1 MTDLSGPAQDP
12 GGGADPRVERMDS
25 LYYGKFRGIVVD
37 NKDPD
42 QLGRLRLMVPSVF
55 GGTSADM
62 QELPDTPEKINDD
75 LVTDWAWPC
84 VMAGGLADQ
93 GSFFIPDIGAKVWV
107 EFEEGNL
114 DCPLWVGTVWA
125 KPSDS
130 EIPKEAKN
138 MVGNKPQRRVLK
150 TSSGHVLEFSDVDGK
165 ETITIRHKNKAMLH
179 FNEKGSVTISL
190 ESGTLIYL
198 NAEEKELCIADEN
211 GNNVRLGDSNVTLT
225 NKSGTVVDIA
235 DKAVQVIAKNVML
248 RSETVQ
254 LGEGAME
261 PAILGR
267 TFAAIF
273 DAHTHPTAFGPSGPP
288 IPAPMPLSAPTNPAI
303 SKAVTV
309 L

>member
-1 MTDLSGPAQDP
+1 MTDLSTPTQATDGLDA
-12 GGGADPRVERMDS
+12 RIERLDN
-25 LYYGKFRGIVVD
+25 LFYGKYRGIVVD
-37 NKDPD
+37 NKDPE
-42 QLGRLRLMVPSVF
+42 QLGRLRLLVPSVF
-55 GGTSADM
+55 GGTFANNQASD
-62 QELPDTPEKINDD
+62 DD

-84 VMAGGLADQ
+84 VMAGGLANQ
-93 GSFFIPDIGAKVWV
+93 GAFFIPDIGAKVWV

-125 KPSDS
+125 KPSES
-130 EIPKEAKN
+130 EIPDEAKDMEDN
-138 MVGNKPQRRVLK
+138 QPQRRVLK
-150 TSSGHVLEFSDVDGK
+150 TSSGHVLEFCDVDGK
-165 ETITIRHKNKAMLH
+165 EAITIRHKGGAMLR
-179 FNEKGSVTISL
+179 FDEKGSVTISL
-190 ESGTLIYL
+190 DSGTFIYL
-198 NAEEKELCIADEN
+198 NAEDKELSLADEN

-225 NKSGTVVDIA
+225 NKSGSLVDIT
-235 DKAVQVIAKNVML
+235 DKAVQVVAKNVML

-273 DAHTHPTAFGPSGPP
+273 DAHMHPTALGPSGPP

>member
-1 MTDLSGPAQDP
+1 MTDLSGPAQAAE
-12 GGGADPRVERMDS
+12 GGADPRIERLDN
-25 LYYGKFRGIVVD
+25 LYYGKYRGIVVD
-37 NKDPD
+37 NKDPE
-42 QLGRLRLMVPSVF
+42 QLGRLRLLVPSLF
-55 GGTSADM
+55 GGTFDG
-62 QELPDTPEKINDD
+62 EKASNDD

-93 GSFFIPDIGAKVWV
+93 GSFFIPDPGAKVWV

-125 KPSDS
+125 KPSES
-130 EIPKEAKN
+130 EIPEEAKN
-138 MVGNKPQRRVLK
+138 MVDNKPERRVLK
-150 TSSGHVLEFSDVDGK
+150 TSGGHVIEFCDVEGK
-165 ETITIRHKNKAMLH
+165 ETITIRHKDQDGARIH
-179 FNEKGSVTISL
+179 FDEKGSITVANK
-190 ESGTLIYL
+190 SGTLIYL
-198 NAEEKELCIADEN
+198 NADDKELTLADEN
-211 GNNVRLGDSNVTLT
+211 GNNVRLGEANVTLT
-225 NKSGTVVDIA
+225 NKSGSVVDVA

-273 DAHTHPTAFGPSGPP
+273 DAHMHPTAMGPSGPP